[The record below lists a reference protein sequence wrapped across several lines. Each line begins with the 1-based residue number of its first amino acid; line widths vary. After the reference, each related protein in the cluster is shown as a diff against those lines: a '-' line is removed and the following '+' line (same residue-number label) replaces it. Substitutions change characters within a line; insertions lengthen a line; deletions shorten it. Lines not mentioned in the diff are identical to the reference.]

1 MSLNELI
8 RFAKI
13 HDIDFDKDIICVEQF
28 NGVIELNSLEQ
39 IAMKETD
46 EGNKLVVIPFEYSY
60 NAEMNKNFEFCDTV
74 NSVDL
79 SEKTNV
85 ESAITILM
93 KNGKLFFENYKGI
106 VSPITYCNVNDDIIT
121 FKE

>member
-8 RFAKI
+8 RFAKM

-28 NGVIELNSLEQ
+28 NGVVELNSLEQ

-60 NAEMNKNFEFCDTV
+60 NADMNKNFEFCDTV

-79 SEKTNV
+79 
-85 ESAITILM
+85 
-93 KNGKLFFENYKGI
+93 
-106 VSPITYCNVNDDIIT
+106 
-121 FKE
+121 